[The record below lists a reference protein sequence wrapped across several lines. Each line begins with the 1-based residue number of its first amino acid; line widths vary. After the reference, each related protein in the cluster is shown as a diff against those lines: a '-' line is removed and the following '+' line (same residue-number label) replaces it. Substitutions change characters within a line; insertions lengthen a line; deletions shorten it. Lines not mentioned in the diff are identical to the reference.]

1 MEPYNKNKPTV
12 SWKEAPKDKS
22 ELLDRLQEAGVP
34 FTAALKYFYDNPE
47 GPASE
52 TLNIATDETVPFKWQ
67 VRTGNATPASL
78 AEEALLW
85 FVPWTGTREFGHA
98 AGPRQAVRTNKSG
111 KPNLDDLH
119 NYINGKESQLQQVRN
134 EIYNKEP
141 EGRINNANA
150 QVELTQGALNFAM
163 NDLRE
168 LKQQPPSIERDNKIK
183 YLEDKVKVF
192 NDNILNARNE
202 ITNAALDQLDYQGR
216 TTKDFDNEYKSLNDD
231 YANPE
236 ESYVYKQLINEYGP
250 KRGPKYWNEYCKYID
265 E

>member
-1 MEPYNKNKPTV
+1 MEPYNQNLPFIRL
-12 SWKEAPKDKS
+12 ANDGKS
-22 ELLDRLQEAGVP
+22 ILDRLAEAGIP
-34 FTAALKYFYDNPE
+34 LTRALQYFHDNPE

-67 VRTGNATPASL
+67 LRTGNATPASL
-78 AEEALLW
+78 AEEAALM

-98 AGPRQAVRTNKSG
+98 AGPRQAVRTNKAG

-119 NYINGKESQLQQVRN
+119 SYINDKESQLQQMRN

-150 QVELTQGALNFAM
+150 RADLTQGALNMAM

-168 LKQQPPSIERDNKIK
+168 LKQQPPSIERDKRIK
-183 YLEDKVKVF
+183 YLEDNIKRF
-192 NDNILNARNE
+192 NNIILDARNE

-216 TTKDFDNEYKSLNDD
+216 TTKDFDSKYKSLNDD

-236 ESYVYKQLINEYGP
+236 ESYVYKQILNEYGP
-250 KRGPKYWNEYCKYID
+250 KRGPKYWNEYRKYID